1 MLNGKCTILLIENM
15 EFFKDDD
22 GAYLVFRN
30 ETEARQY
37 AEKRGLTDYEI
48 VGLLN
53 GTLSDLPQKGPA

>member
-15 EFFKDDD
+15 EFFNDDD

-53 GTLSDLPQKGPA
+53 GTLSDLPQRGPT